1 MAGVF
6 TDITGAVKNLF
17 TSTEHCEKLEDE
29 VRIVL
34 IGKTG
39 VGKSETGNTILG
51 KQKFKAAFSGNSVT
65 KKCKLQ
71 EAVREKKKIVVVDTP
86 GLFDTTTDQ
95 IDTHREVAKCI
106 GITSPGP
113 HCFLLVLS
121 VGRFSPEDNESVETV
136 FKLFGKDV
144 QKYVIIIFTKL
155 DAIPT
160 KGNVKDK
167 LDTYLEDIP
176 DALEALLARCEHRVI
191 AFDNTAPSKKRKEQF
206 KELFRL
212 INEIV
217 AKNGG
222 LYYTS
227 EMFEEAE
234 RIIQVEI
241 EEEIQKQKQKAI
253 DEEQKLRKEIS
264 TEKENEVKLK
274 LEEERS
280 KLNEDMKEKIRQLEL
295 NAKEQEQKIRREM
308 TDAKECEIK
317 QILDEERKK
326 LEIEKE
332 KMKDIFNSQERYD
345 LRKTIRHKIEDEDES
360 WPGKLMQGVT
370 GAVSEV
376 GNFAV
381 KIAPAA
387 LEVYNYLTKK

>member
-6 TDITGAVKNLF
+6 TDLTGAVRNLF
-17 TSTEHCEKLEDE
+17 TSTEHSYNLEDE

-39 VGKSETGNTILG
+39 VGKSDTGNTILG
-51 KQKFKAAFSGNSVT
+51 KQKFKAENALMSVT

-71 EAVREKKKIVVVDTP
+71 EAVRENRKIVVVDTP
-86 GLFDTTTDQ
+86 GLFDTSTNPQ
-95 IDTHREVAKCI
+95 DTHREVAKCI
-106 GITSPGP
+106 GLTSPGP

-121 VGRFSPEDNESVETV
+121 MGRFSPEDKESVETV

-155 DAIPT
+155 DTISK
-160 KGNVKDK
+160 KGKVKDK
-167 LDTYLEDIP
+167 LETYFGEMP
-176 DALEALLARCEHRVI
+176 EALAALMTRCENRVI

-206 KELFRL
+206 KVLLRL
-212 INEIV
+212 IRETV
-217 AKNGG
+217 TKNGG

-234 RIIQVEI
+234 KIIQMEI
-241 EEEIQKQKQKAI
+241 EEEISKQKQKAI
-253 DEEQKLRKEIS
+253 DEEQKLRQEIS

-280 KLNEDMKEKIRQLEL
+280 KLDEDMKEKIRQLEQ
-295 NAKEQEQKIRREM
+295 NAIEQEQKIRQEM
-308 TDAKECEIK
+308 ADAKESEIK
-317 QILDEERKK
+317 QKLEEEHKK

-332 KMKDIFNSQERYD
+332 KMKDMINNQQRYD
-345 LRKTIRHKIEDEDES
+345 LRTTIRQKIEDEDEPS
-360 WPGKLMQGVT
+360 TGKLLQGLSGVLS
-370 GAVSEV
+370 GVV
-376 GNFAV
+376 
-381 KIAPAA
+381 APAI
-387 LEVYNYLTKK
+387 KFFIK